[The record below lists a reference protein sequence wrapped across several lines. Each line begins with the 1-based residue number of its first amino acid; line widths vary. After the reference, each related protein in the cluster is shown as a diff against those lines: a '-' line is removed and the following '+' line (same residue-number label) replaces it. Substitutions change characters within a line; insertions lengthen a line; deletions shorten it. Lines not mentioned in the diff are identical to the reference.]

1 MTKIGILV
9 FSYNA
14 ASTLAQVLDRIPDEM
29 HDSIHEILV
38 GDDHSQD
45 STYLVGLGYQQQKD
59 HLPITVVRHAENLG
73 YGGHQKWGYRYA
85 IDTGWDVV
93 VQLPGTG
100 PYAPAMLPARADT
113 HAPASADPAVG
124 SSHRTPGEAHHR
136 ET

>member
-9 FSYNA
+9 VAYNA

-38 GDDHSQD
+38 GDDPSQD

-73 YGGHQKWGYRYA
+73 YGGNQKWGSRYA
-85 IDTGWDVV
+85 IDNGWAVV
-93 VQLPGTG
+93 VLLRGERQSAPEML
-100 PYAPAMLPARADT
+100 PAMLPPTASGKAALVVGART
-113 HAPASADPAVG
+113 LTR
-124 SSHRTPGEAHHR
+124 HRKSDV
-136 ET
+136 